1 MNPVVGNALVERLVG
16 EVLGEDFENP
26 VFDCSI
32 EERKREDTKKTSKGK
47 SPFRR
52 EEGCVSSDLLRLRSP

>member
-1 MNPVVGNALVERLVG
+1 MGDALVERLAG

-32 EERKREDTKKTSKGK
+32 EEREKG
-47 SPFRR
+47 
-52 EEGCVSSDLLRLRSP
+52 G